1 MDPEFFPKDECLII
15 RKILFCR
22 NNKNRSHMGAISQR
36 PGVPNHAL
44 TPFSSR
50 PAV

>member
-22 NNKNRSHMGAISQR
+22 NDKNRSYMGAISER

-44 TPFSSR
+44 APFSSR